1 MKSTGRGQDGKPQ
14 RADHAVIE
22 AQCKQIICDHRRLA
36 MMKDAPSFV
45 VPILKPEHFEIRVFH
60 GWNAQL
66 NLAPERSKRF
76 RLKPNRREL

>member
-66 NLAPERSKRF
+66 NLAPERSKLF
-76 RLKPNRREL
+76 RRKPNRREL

>member
-36 MMKDAPSFV
+36 IMKDAPSFV
-45 VPILKPEHFEIRVFH
+45 QAYPAVELFQFRNQNILKFGCSMGGTP
-60 GWNAQL
+60 
-66 NLAPERSKRF
+66 S
-76 RLKPNRREL
+76 